1 MGKLQSKHAGK
12 RRENPEG
19 DSFVVNAFLRR
30 AMGDCEIYSSSD
42 HRLNNIQEF
51 PHSELKGR
59 QLLDHHCPLE
69 VDLPPEKAA
78 EGCDSYLQSPHTD
91 PGPDRQLPRGG
102 DAGKVSGKKRISL
115 DDLECDVSVEEDNR
129 QEWIFTLYD
138 FDNSGKVTKEDMSSL
153 MHTIY
158 DVVDASVN
166 HSSCHSKR
174 RTLRV
179 KLTVAPEPSARRRDH
194 ISTGPDRESGRLHQ
208 EEGRSADRRLSSHIR
223 PALPGQS
230 SEGQHYCVDEN
241 TERRNHY
248 LDLAGIENYT
258 SRFEGSTPP
267 PPPQETHLQT
277 SQSQN
282 RSRSQEPEA
291 HAAHAHQRRSQ
302 VISENYTPLE
312 ARGRG
317 ASHFLKSPRGT
328 SKGSGIGGTTGG
340 LERAKSS
347 KYHAGGH
354 YPPQPPPLQT
364 LLHTGTSSSGGHY
377 PPQPPPLQTLLH
389 TGTSS
394 SGGHGGQD
402 VYHLPSSSHHQHPLQ
417 HSHSKRLRA
426 KAREG
431 QGLSPSKTPL
441 SPHSNPQHQHQ
452 GPPPPCLEREKEREQ
467 GSGLPGSP
475 GSFVL
480 PLVQRHEHRHH
491 HEHHHHHHY
500 HHHHQT

>member
-30 AMGDCEIYSSSD
+30 AMEECERYSSSD
-42 HRLNNIQEF
+42 HKLNNIQEF

-69 VDLPPEKAA
+69 VVLPPEKAA
-78 EGCDSYLQSPHTD
+78 EGCDSYLQYPHTD
-91 PGPDRQLPRGG
+91 PGPDRQLLRGG
-102 DAGKVSGKKRISL
+102 DAGKASGKKRISL

-174 RTLRV
+174 KTLRV
-179 KLTVAPEPSARRRDH
+179 KLTVTPEPGARRRDP

-223 PALPGQS
+223 PGQS

-267 PPPQETHLQT
+267 PPPQETHVRT

-302 VISENYTPLE
+302 VISENYSPLE

-317 ASHFLKSPRGT
+317 ASHFLKSPKGT
-328 SKGSGIGGTTGG
+328 SKGAGVGGTNGG
-340 LERAKSS
+340 IERGKSS
-347 KYHAGGH
+347 KYHTGGH

-364 LLHTGTSSSGGHY
+364 LLHTGN
-377 PPQPPPLQTLLH
+377 
-389 TGTSS
+389 SS

-402 VYHLPSSSHHQHPLQ
+402 VYHLPFSSHHQHPLQ

-441 SPHSNPQHQHQ
+441 SPHSNPQHQYQQQHQ
-452 GPPPPCLEREKEREQ
+452 HQHQQHQQQAPPPPPCLEREKEREQ
-467 GSGLPGSP
+467 GS

>member
-1 MGKLQSKHAGK
+1 
-12 RRENPEG
+12 
-19 DSFVVNAFLRR
+19 
-30 AMGDCEIYSSSD
+30 C
-42 HRLNNIQEF
+42 
-51 PHSELKGR
+51 
-59 QLLDHHCPLE
+59 CPLL
-69 VDLPPEKAA
+69 VVKVTVFVFLVF
-78 EGCDSYLQSPHTD
+78 LVSPC
-91 PGPDRQLPRGG
+91 RQ
-102 DAGKVSGKKRISL
+102 
-115 DDLECDVSVEEDNR
+115 DLECDVSVEEDNH

-174 RTLRV
+174 KTLRV
-179 KLTVAPEPSARRRDH
+179 KLTVTPERSPRRRDH
-194 ISTGPDRESGRLHQ
+194 ISTGPDRETGRLHQ

-223 PALPGQS
+223 SAHTH
-230 SEGQHYCVDEN
+230 GQHYCVDEN

-258 SRFEGSTPP
+258 SRFSSRSTPP
-267 PPPQETHLQT
+267 PPPQETHVRT

-291 HAAHAHQRRSQ
+291 HAAHQRRSQ
-302 VISENYTPLE
+302 VIGENYTPLE

-317 ASHFLKSPRGT
+317 ASHFLKSPKGT
-328 SKGSGIGGTTGG
+328 SKGAGVGGTNGG
-340 LERAKSS
+340 IER
-347 KYHAGGH
+347 
-354 YPPQPPPLQT
+354 
-364 LLHTGTSSSGGHY
+364 
-377 PPQPPPLQTLLH
+377 
-389 TGTSS
+389 
-394 SGGHGGQD
+394 GQD

-441 SPHSNPQHQHQ
+441 SPHSNPQQQ
-452 GPPPPCLEREKEREQ
+452 QQAPPPPPCLEREKEREQ
-467 GSGLPGSP
+467 GSGLHGSP

-480 PLVQRHEHRHH
+480 PLVHRHH

>member
-30 AMGDCEIYSSSD
+30 AMEECERYSASD
-42 HRLNNIQEF
+42 HKLNNIQEF

-59 QLLDHHCPLE
+59 QFLDHHCPLE
-69 VDLPPEKAA
+69 VVLPPEKAA
-78 EGCDSYLQSPHTD
+78 EGCDSYLQYPHTD
-91 PGPDRQLPRGG
+91 PGPDRQLLRGG
-102 DAGKVSGKKRISL
+102 DAGKGSGKKRISL

-174 RTLRV
+174 KTLRV
-179 KLTVAPEPSARRRDH
+179 KLTVTPERCPRRRDH
-194 ISTGPDRESGRLHQ
+194 ISTGPDRETARLHQ

-223 PALPGQS
+223 PAHPGQS

-267 PPPQETHLQT
+267 PPPQETHVRT

-291 HAAHAHQRRSQ
+291 HAAHQRHSQ
-302 VISENYTPLE
+302 VIGENYTPLE

-317 ASHFLKSPRGT
+317 ASHFLKSPKGT
-328 SKGSGIGGTTGG
+328 SKGAGVGGTNGG
-340 LERAKSS
+340 IERGKSS

-364 LLHTGTSSSGGHY
+364 LLHTGN
-377 PPQPPPLQTLLH
+377 
-389 TGTSS
+389 SS

-441 SPHSNPQHQHQ
+441 SPHSNPQQQ
-452 GPPPPCLEREKEREQ
+452 QQQAPPPPPCLEREKEREQ
-467 GSGLPGSP
+467 VSGLHGSP

>member
-1 MGKLQSKHAGK
+1 YIPALKSSQ
-12 RRENPEG
+12 EG
-19 DSFVVNAFLRR
+19 R
-30 AMGDCEIYSSSD
+30 
-42 HRLNNIQEF
+42 
-51 PHSELKGR
+51 
-59 QLLDHHCPLE
+59 
-69 VDLPPEKAA
+69 
-78 EGCDSYLQSPHTD
+78 
-91 PGPDRQLPRGG
+91 
-102 DAGKVSGKKRISL
+102 
-115 DDLECDVSVEEDNR
+115 DLECDVSVEEDNR

-174 RTLRV
+174 KTLRV

-267 PPPQETHLQT
+267 PPPQETHVRA

-328 SKGSGIGGTTGG
+328 SKGSGVGGTNGG

-347 KYHAGGH
+347 KYHVGGH

-364 LLHTGTSSSGGHY
+364 LLHTGN
-377 PPQPPPLQTLLH
+377 
-389 TGTSS
+389 SS

-431 QGLSPSKTPL
+431 QGLSPSKTPPVTSLQSPASASGSPSSL
-441 SPHSNPQHQHQ
+441 SGEGEGEGAGVWAARQPWVLCVASGAASRAPTPPRTPPSPPL
-452 GPPPPCLEREKEREQ
+452 PPPPPDMTQ
-467 GSGLPGSP
+467 
-475 GSFVL
+475 
-480 PLVQRHEHRHH
+480 
-491 HEHHHHHHY
+491 
-500 HHHHQT
+500 